1 MAPQFPFK
9 PMQDQVVV
17 LPDPQPT
24 RYGTL
29 YLPDNTRVSSATKS
43 GTVVRVGM
51 GKQTPKGVIKVQLKT
66 GDRVVFGE
74 FAGQE
79 FVIGTKRFLVMREE
93 EVIGVL
99 LNEDTDGKDDAQSET
114 TGIKTDKIV
123 NDPSIFSKKLNRE
136 QLN

>member
-9 PMQDQVVV
+9 PLQDQVAV
-17 LPDPQPT
+17 LPDPQPVM
-24 RYGTL
+24 YGSL
-29 YLPDNTRVSSATKS
+29 YLPDNTRVTSATKS
-43 GTVVRVGM
+43 GTVVRVGK
-51 GKQTPKGVIKVQLKT
+51 GKQTPKGPIAVQLKV

-79 FVIGTKRFLVMREE
+79 FVIGTKRFLVMKEE

-99 LNEDTDGKDDAQSET
+99 SEDEHGEDTAQPET
-114 TGIKTDKIV
+114 TGTAQGKVV

-136 QLN
+136 